1 MLRFDVNSDIHL
13 LDLVRSLMQWI
24 VVPVAAFVWMMYRTQ
39 QDHATKLA
47 VISAVHD
54 ANKEAHDR
62 EFKEMRDSFKAVF
75 AKLDTIEQALR
86 K

>member
-1 MLRFDVNSDIHL
+1 VQGELTVIEIIRA
-13 LDLVRSLMQWI
+13 LVQWV
-24 VVPVAAFVWMMYRTQ
+24 VVPVAGFVWLMYRTQ

-47 VISAVHD
+47 VLAAVHD

-62 EFKEMRDSFKAVF
+62 EFKQLQDNFKAVF
-75 AKLDTIEQALR
+75 AKLDNIEQALR

>member
-1 MLRFDVNSDIHL
+1 MELADVIK
-13 LDLVRSLMQWI
+13 VVMQWV
-24 VVPVAAFVWMMYRTQ
+24 VVPVAGFVWLMYRTQ
-39 QDHATKLA
+39 QIHQTEIA
-47 VISAVHD
+47 VLKAISA

-62 EFKEMRDSFKAVF
+62 EFKEMRENFKNVF

>member
-1 MLRFDVNSDIHL
+1 MNEPLEIAKA
-13 LDLVRSLMQWI
+13 LMQW
-24 VVPVAAFVWMMYRTQ
+24 VVLPVSGFVWLLYKTQ

-47 VISAVHD
+47 VLEAVHD

-62 EFKEMRDSFKAVF
+62 EFKEMRENFKVVF
-75 AKLDTIEQALR
+75 TKLDNIEQALR

>member
-1 MLRFDVNSDIHL
+1 MDTVEFIKMLV
-13 LDLVRSLMQWI
+13 QWV
-24 VVPVAAFVWMMYRTQ
+24 VVPVAGFVWLMHKTQ

-47 VISAVHD
+47 VLEAVHE
-54 ANKEAHDR
+54 ANKQAHDR

-75 AKLDTIEQALR
+75 AKLDNIEQALR

>member
-1 MLRFDVNSDIHL
+1 LNG
-13 LDLVRSLMQWI
+13 DLNLFEVSKALMQWV
-24 VVPVAAFVWMMYRTQ
+24 VVPISAFVWLMYKTQ

-47 VISAVHD
+47 VLAAVHE

-62 EFKEMRDSFKAVF
+62 EFKEMRENFKAVF
-75 AKLDTIEQALR
+75 AKLDNIEQALR

>member
-1 MLRFDVNSDIHL
+1 MDAIDFLKM
-13 LDLVRSLMQWI
+13 LMQWV
-24 VVPVAAFVWMMYRTQ
+24 VVPIAGFVWLMHKTQ

-47 VISAVHD
+47 VIEAVHE

-62 EFKEMRDSFKAVF
+62 EFKEVRESFKAVF

>member
-1 MLRFDVNSDIHL
+1 MQGEVNFFEVL
-13 LDLVRSLMQWI
+13 RSLMQW
-24 VVPVAAFVWMMYRTQ
+24 VVIPVGGFVWLLHKTQ

-47 VISAVHD
+47 VLAAVHD

-62 EFKEMRDSFKAVF
+62 EFKEMRDNFKAVF
-75 AKLDTIEQALR
+75 MKLDNIEQALR

>member
-1 MLRFDVNSDIHL
+1 MEPLEIVKI
-13 LDLVRSLMQWI
+13 VMQW
-24 VVPVAAFVWMMYRTQ
+24 VVLPVSGFVWLMYRTQ
-39 QDHATKLA
+39 QVHQTEIA
-47 VISAVHD
+47 VLKAISA

-62 EFKEMRDSFKAVF
+62 EFKEMRENFKAVF

>member
-1 MLRFDVNSDIHL
+1 MQGELTVIEIGRA
-13 LDLVRSLMQWI
+13 LVPWV
-24 VVPVAAFVWMMYRTQ
+24 VVPVAGFVWLMYRTQ

-47 VISAVHD
+47 VLAAVHD

-62 EFKEMRDSFKAVF
+62 EFKQLQDNFKAVF
-75 AKLDTIEQALR
+75 AKLDNIEQALR

>member
-1 MLRFDVNSDIHL
+1 MENDINL
-13 LDLVRSLMQWI
+13 LAVGKALMQWI

>member
-1 MLRFDVNSDIHL
+1 MEAVEFLKMLV
-13 LDLVRSLMQWI
+13 QWV
-24 VVPVAAFVWMMYRTQ
+24 VVPVAGFMWLMHKTQ

-47 VISAVHD
+47 VLQAVHE

-75 AKLDTIEQALR
+75 AKLDNIEQALR

>member
-1 MLRFDVNSDIHL
+1 MEAFEFFKM
-13 LDLVRSLMQWI
+13 LMQWV
-24 VVPVAAFVWMMYRTQ
+24 VVPVAGFVWLMHKTQ
-39 QDHATKLA
+39 QDHSTKLA
-47 VISAVHD
+47 VLQAVHE

-75 AKLDTIEQALR
+75 AKLDNIEQALR

>member
-1 MLRFDVNSDIHL
+1 
-13 LDLVRSLMQWI
+13 LDGDLNLFEVGKALMQWV
-24 VVPVAAFVWMMYRTQ
+24 VVPVAGFVWLMYRTQ

-47 VISAVHD
+47 VLAAVHD

-62 EFKEMRDSFKAVF
+62 EFKQLQDNFNAVF
-75 AKLDTIEQALR
+75 AKLDNIEQALR

>member
-1 MLRFDVNSDIHL
+1 MQGELTVIEIGRA
-13 LDLVRSLMQWI
+13 LVQWV
-24 VVPVAAFVWMMYRTQ
+24 VVPVAGFVWLMYRTQ

-47 VISAVHD
+47 VLAAVHD

-62 EFKEMRDSFKAVF
+62 EFKQLQDNFKAVF
-75 AKLDTIEQALR
+75 AKLDNIEQALR

>member
-1 MLRFDVNSDIHL
+1 MDAVEFFKMLV
-13 LDLVRSLMQWI
+13 QWV
-24 VVPVAAFVWMMYRTQ
+24 VVPVAGFVWLMHKTQ

-47 VISAVHD
+47 VLEAVHE
-54 ANKEAHDR
+54 ANKQAHDR

-75 AKLDTIEQALR
+75 AKLDNIEQALR

>member
-1 MLRFDVNSDIHL
+1 MEPIQFINAV
-13 LDLVRSLMQWI
+13 MQWI
-24 VVPVAAFVWMMYRTQ
+24 VVPIAGFVWLMHKTQ
-39 QDHATKLA
+39 QSHSTKLA
-47 VISAVHD
+47 VLQAVHD

-62 EFKEMRDSFKAVF
+62 EFKELRESFKAVF